1 MLSLGGAPSAAEAVL
16 IVSANQNAMGQP
28 QTQTGRLVQDTVSSQ
43 CAPIFKFA
51 PALTNTGSSF
61 TYVNHQFRSS
71 LDEPVCITVDV
82 DTACAS
88 LFSVAY
94 IPTFTPANPLEN
106 YAADMGQSAGT
117 PDYSFSVP
125 GGSPFHMVVH
135 ETTTSPSCGAYTIHI
150 SSRGPWAQSRPS
162 IGGTP
167 SVGSVLFGTNA
178 TWVATPSVQRRWMR
192 CDTAGANCSDISGA
206 TDATYTVTDADLG
219 HTIRFR
225 NDATDLEATNTSD
238 SAFVEPFIPFETHAG
253 ESLGAGDRVHNGIFV
268 RNSVESRCGVPTSA
282 PTVLQPMNTFLY
294 DLFPVGSLMNE
305 SVCLV
310 ARTAPACGNGV
321 TPTIYNPAFAPAS
334 GLAANYAGNSGIGP
348 VTMAAAV
355 SSILPAGESRELIV
369 SQGSSGSSCPS
380 YGVTLGADAPFA
392 SVRPAL
398 SGDPIEGGTL
408 TTSDGAWSG
417 TPAITTSWRRCDA
430 AGAACEAIPGA
441 TGGSYTPTAAD
452 VGRRVRA
459 RVTATQGRSVS
470 SDSEPSGI
478 VGAGADRTGPQGTI
492 RLGSR
497 NLRKAVKSGRIPVRT
512 TCNEACSV
520 ALELKVTRKLARRLK
535 LGKKVVIARV
545 RGAVP
550 AGRATPLRAKLT
562 RRARRALRTRRLLR
576 LTIAAALTDAA
587 GNRTRVTK
595 KASLKRPRS

>member
-1 MLSLGGAPSAAEAVL
+1 M
-16 IVSANQNAMGQP
+16 
-28 QTQTGRLVQDTVSSQ
+28 T
-43 CAPIFKFA
+43 
-51 PALTNTGSSF
+51 
-61 TYVNHQFRSS
+61 
-71 LDEPVCITVDV
+71 
-82 DTACAS
+82 
-88 LFSVAY
+88 
-94 IPTFTPANPLEN
+94 
-106 YAADMGQSAGT
+106 
-117 PDYSFSVP
+117 
-125 GGSPFHMVVH
+125 
-135 ETTTSPSCGAYTIHI
+135 
-150 SSRGPWAQSRPS
+150 
-162 IGGTP
+162 
-167 SVGSVLFGTNA
+167 
-178 TWVATPSVQRRWMR
+178 
-192 CDTAGANCSDISGA
+192 
-206 TDATYTVTDADLG
+206 
-219 HTIRFR
+219 
-225 NDATDLEATNTSD
+225 
-238 SAFVEPFIPFETHAG
+238 
-253 ESLGAGDRVHNGIFV
+253 
-268 RNSVESRCGVPTSA
+268 
-282 PTVLQPMNTFLY
+282 
-294 DLFPVGSLMNE
+294 
-305 SVCLV
+305 
-310 ARTAPACGNGV
+310 
-321 TPTIYNPAFAPAS
+321 AFAPAS

-355 SSILPAGESRELIV
+355 SSILTAGESRELVV
-369 SQGSSGSSCPS
+369 SQGSSVGTCAS

-392 SVRPAL
+392 SVRPGL

-408 TTSDGAWSG
+408 TASDGAWSG

-430 AGAACEAIPGA
+430 GGAACEAISGA
-441 TGGSYTPTAAD
+441 TGASYTPTAAD

-520 ALELKVTRKLARRLK
+520 ALELKVTRKFARRLK
-535 LGKKVVIARV
+535 LGKVVIARV